1 MTALLKRNKSKFYCS
16 NCMMEAR
23 QEEGQLPIVC
33 GYCGKIFSNWEEIA
47 IEEYKKELE
56 HAPSYLNSAGGN

>member
-1 MTALLKRNKSKFYCS
+1 MTALLKRNGPKFYCS

-23 QEEGQLPIVC
+23 PQEGQLPIVC
-33 GYCGKIFSNWEEIA
+33 FFCGRIFSNWETIA

-56 HAPSYLNSAGGN
+56 HAPNYLNSAGGN

>member
-1 MTALLKRNKSKFYCS
+1 MTSLLKRNGPKFYCS

-23 QEEGQLPIVC
+23 PQEGQLPIVC
-33 GYCGKIFSNWEEIA
+33 FFCGRIFSNWETIT

-56 HAPSYLNSAGGN
+56 HAPNYLNSAGGN